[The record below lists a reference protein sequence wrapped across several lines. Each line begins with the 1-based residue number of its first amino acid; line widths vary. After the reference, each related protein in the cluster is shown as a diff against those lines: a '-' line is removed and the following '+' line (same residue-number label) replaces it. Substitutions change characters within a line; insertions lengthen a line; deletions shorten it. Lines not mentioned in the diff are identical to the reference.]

1 MSFNFPVN
9 PTNGQIYSA
18 PNGYQYVYRSDT
30 DSWLGTAPVTD
41 PSQSIGGPPGSVGY
55 TGSIGYTGSAGNMV
69 GATGNFVNNYPPGF
83 VGPIPVDANSAL
95 EFSNVVP
102 TSRIVISV
110 YNLKISDNAGLL
122 LQFGTSSGYLV
133 GPDLYSAS
141 STTINGLTNAIST
154 VGSDRGFVINL
165 NSNSLY
171 LNLTITLTRS
181 GANNWVCTHHGT
193 AVAGLGPLAGFSIDN
208 FSNIIG
214 GGSVNVGNAVI
225 DRLRLICRSAV
236 PGATN
241 PGVIN
246 TGQTRI
252 LYDDAGAI
260 PGDPSSGFVGYTGS
274 AGTVAVPSSRDD
286 IGSYRILTTS
296 SGDGAAF
303 TSGTVLPGS
312 NLRSVGYLTQTGTTG
327 AQFYHTVSANYSLLN
342 LGTTNRLP
350 AEGARIIFNNAS
362 PPGSWR
368 SITGI
373 GAATIDY
380 DGVSTASWINYRS
393 VFLAIRVA

>member
-41 PSQSIGGPPGSVGY
+41 PSQSISGPPGSVGY
-55 TGSIGYTGSAGNMV
+55 TGSQGIAGYTGSAGNMV
-69 GATGNFVNNYPPGF
+69 GANGNNIVNYPPDF
-83 VGPIPVDANSAL
+83 VGPIPPNIFSSTEFLNINS
-95 EFSNVVP
+95 

-122 LQFGTSSGYLV
+122 LQFGTSSGYLI

-236 PGATN
+236 PGATT

-274 AGTVAVPSSRDD
+274 AGNFGYTGSAGSGTLNTYFESSEISLAGVSSSVIPHNLNVVPKLVQLSLVCKTAEAGYTVGTEIYIMGYTDVPGQTSFSWSADNSAVYCRAN
-286 IGSYRILTTS
+286 G
-296 SGDGAAF
+296 AF
-303 TSGTVLPGS
+303 TFRVI
-312 NLRSVGYLTQTGTTG
+312 NRSTGG
-327 AQFYHTVSANYSLLN
+327 INSLN
-342 LGTTNRLP
+342 LANWRLIVR
-350 AEGARIIFNNAS
+350 AFS
-362 PPGSWR
+362 
-368 SITGI
+368 
-373 GAATIDY
+373 
-380 DGVSTASWINYRS
+380 
-393 VFLAIRVA
+393 